1 MSGDDATHCDDTNI
15 AIEVH
20 TYCMYYQHRGTR
32 VRAYVAAGSWWGARA
47 GAPQPLSLASPLIS
61 PARACGPLIQSP

>member
-15 AIEVH
+15 AIEMH
-20 TYCMYYQHRGTR
+20 TYYQHRGTS
-32 VRAYVAAGSWWGARA
+32 VRAYVAAGSWWGAWA
-47 GAPQPLSLASPLIS
+47 GAPQPLSLPSPPIS